1 MPTWVCETVLQNFQ
15 ALVLDVILQVDH
27 CVEGMRKR
35 DVEMEAR
42 PDFLAQKYK
51 EEFLKP
57 EWMLNSSLIQGEA
70 SGGQCLGNVMQNC
83 IEL

>member
-1 MPTWVCETVLQNFQ
+1 MLKWKPT
-15 ALVLDVILQVDH
+15 
-27 CVEGMRKR
+27 G
-35 DVEMEAR
+35 
-42 PDFLAQKYK
+42 PDFLAQKCK